1 MKKHIIP
8 IIFAFL
14 LLFSTTAYAASPRVA
29 PVVPS
34 ISFNGTNAICS
45 VLVIADKSSDSIDAT
60 IKLWQGTQCIKT
72 WTDSSTGDL
81 DFTGKYG
88 VSKGKTYE
96 LTVDVTISGKKLPRY
111 SIQATC
117 K

>member
-1 MKKHIIP
+1 MKKRIFP
-8 IIFAFL
+8 IVLALL

-34 ISFNGTNAICS
+34 ISFNGTTAICS

-60 IKLWQGTQCIKT
+60 IKLWQGTKCIKT

-96 LTVDVTISGKKLPRY
+96 LTVDVTISGNKLPRY

>member
-1 MKKHIIP
+1 MKNRICP
-8 IIFAFL
+8 IILAFF

-34 ISFNGTNAICS
+34 ITFNGTTAVCS

-60 IKLWQGTQCIKT
+60 IKLWQGNQCIKT

-81 DFTGKYG
+81 DFSGKYG

-96 LTVDVTISGKKLPRY
+96 LTVDVSISGKNLPRY
-111 SIQATC
+111 SVQATC